1 MVPHWSNGTID
12 GFYLTQEGVESYK
25 KVPQKKIIQAEGTY
39 LSLASCKNI
48 GKDTKNEKNQVG
60 IEKLRK
66 ECNLLEMSVG

>member
-48 GKDTKNEKNQVG
+48 GKDTKNEKT
-60 IEKLRK
+60 KLASKFYNRRLR
-66 ECNLLEMSVG
+66 CA

>member
-39 LSLASCKNI
+39 LSLASFKNI
-48 GKDTKNEKNQVG
+48 GKDTKNEKNQVV
-60 IEKLRK
+60 IEIL
-66 ECNLLEMSVG
+66 

>member
-12 GFYLTQEGVESYK
+12 GFYLTQEGVESY
-25 KVPQKKIIQAEGTY
+25 KKIIQAEGTY

-60 IEKLRK
+60 IEIL
-66 ECNLLEMSVG
+66 

>member
-48 GKDTKNEKNQVG
+48 GKDTKK
-60 IEKLRK
+60 
-66 ECNLLEMSVG
+66 